1 MKNAKPFQ
9 AKHGHLV
16 IDNTYCDPAVS
27 LPTQEHALQE
37 VCVYVRACVYRR
49 M

>member
-37 VCVYVRACVYRR
+37 VCVYVRACVYI
-49 M
+49 